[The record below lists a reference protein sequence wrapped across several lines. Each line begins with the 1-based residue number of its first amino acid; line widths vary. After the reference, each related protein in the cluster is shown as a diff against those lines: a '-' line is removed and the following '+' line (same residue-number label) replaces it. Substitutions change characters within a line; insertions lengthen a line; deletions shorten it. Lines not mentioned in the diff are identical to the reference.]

1 MSRVGGLV
9 EPIIMPGGIRTYGAG
24 SHNELYYAAIK
35 QLGSKINAKA
45 CALLVAEYKNENNPF
60 SGAIGTLF
68 GIRGSA
74 SAYLSLLRSDIYCAA
89 AYNQFKLNSSTD
101 DFVCGKFLHNG
112 KYYVAVNLGSGG
124 SVDIYFTGFYSPDCV
139 FQIVEESSG
148 QWL

>member
-1 MSRVGGLV
+1 MGGLV

-124 SVDIYFTGFYSPDCV
+124 CVSNCRRKQWTMVIGGFSA
-139 FQIVEESSG
+139 S
-148 QWL
+148 